1 MKKVFLFAGVALFCV
16 ALVYAAATTFTN
28 LKVNGTLEVDGAT
41 TLNGAVTAGTLVL
54 PLVDVSVS
62 TPTVLGQ
69 IVRDSS
75 YKVYVGTNTSGLN
88 GWQKVGPQ
96 S

>member
-1 MKKVFLFAGVALFCV
+1 
-16 ALVYAAATTFTN
+16 
-28 LKVNGTLEVDGAT
+28 
-41 TLNGAVTAGTLVL
+41 
-54 PLVDVSVS
+54 VDVTVS

-75 YKVYVGTNTSGLN
+75 YKVYIGTNTTGLN
-88 GWQKVGPQ
+88 GWQKVGTQ

>member
-1 MKKVFLFAGVALFCV
+1 MKKGIVFAVAVLAFI
-16 ALVYAAATTFTN
+16 ALAYAAATTFTN

-41 TLNGAVTAGTLVL
+41 TLNGAVTAGTFVL
-54 PLVDVSVS
+54 PLVDVTVS

-75 YKVYVGTNTSGLN
+75 YKVYVGTNTTGLN
-88 GWQKVGPQ
+88 GWQKVGTQ